1 MAERTLIIIKP
12 DAVQRHLAGEI
23 ISRLE
28 RKGAKIIAA
37 KFIHVNKQL
46 ARRLYDVHKDKSF
59 FAELVEFI
67 TSGPVMAMVW
77 EADEIIATARKMI
90 GRTFGYEARPGTIRG
105 DFGCSARYNLVHA
118 SDSAASAEFEIA
130 LFFTPSELTTYDL
143 PDQKWL
149 WGPDQ

>member
-28 RKGAKIIAA
+28 RKGFKLIAA
-37 KFIHVNKQL
+37 KFMHISKAL

-59 FAELVEFI
+59 FRELVDFI
-67 TSGPVMAMVW
+67 TSAPVMVMVF

-90 GRTFGYEARPGTIRG
+90 GRTFGCEADPGTIRG
-105 DFGCSARYNLVHA
+105 DFGCSQRYNLVHG
-118 SDSAASAEFEIA
+118 SDSPASAEFEIA
-130 LFFTPSELTTYDL
+130 LFFKPEDLTNYDL
-143 PDQKWL
+143 TDQHWL
-149 WGPDQ
+149 YGQSE

>member
-28 RKGAKIIAA
+28 RKGFKLIAA
-37 KFIHVNKQL
+37 KFMHVSKQL

-59 FAELVEFI
+59 FGELVDFI

-105 DFGCSARYNLVHA
+105 DFGCSQRYNLVHA

-130 LFFTPSELTTYDL
+130 LFFTPQELTNYDL
-143 PDQKWL
+143 PDQHWL
-149 WGPDQ
+149 WGS

>member
-28 RKGAKIIAA
+28 RKGFKLIAA
-37 KFIHVNKQL
+37 KFMLVNKQL

-59 FAELVEFI
+59 FGELVEFI
-67 TSGPVMAMVW
+67 TSGPVMVMVW

-105 DFGCSARYNLVHA
+105 DFGCSQRYNLVHG
-118 SDSAASAEFEIA
+118 SDSPASAEFEIN
-130 LFFTPSELTTYDL
+130 LFFNPQELTNYDL
-143 PDQKWL
+143 TDQHWL
-149 WGPDQ
+149 WGQNQ